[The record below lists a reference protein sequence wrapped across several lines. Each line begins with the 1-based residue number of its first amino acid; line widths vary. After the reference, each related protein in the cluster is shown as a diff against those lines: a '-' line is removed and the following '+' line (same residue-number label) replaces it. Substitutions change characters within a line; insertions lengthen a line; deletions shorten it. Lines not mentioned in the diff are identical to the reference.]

1 MLILWPIVLGLGYYL
16 APSLGILRWLKR
28 LWGLR
33 SGWLRGLSLAV
44 LILTLVMSLNA
55 QAIPSYNLS
64 WMLVLGFAVFLPHFL
79 PNTPEARPYH
89 LATHALLLFMSLAL
103 HLWYC
108 YLYQRPV
115 FDGSFAYFALP
126 CLSACLALALLLIPR
141 QKKRWMQLATIIL
154 AAGIGLALGQFFYL
168 YAYI

>member
-1 MLILWPIVLGLGYYL
+1 MWILWPIILGLGYYL
-16 APSLGILRWLKR
+16 APSLGILLWLKQ

-44 LILTLVMSLNA
+44 FILILVSSLNA
-55 QAIPSYNLS
+55 QAIPSYNAY

-79 PNTPEARPYH
+79 PNTPEARPYQ
-89 LATHALLLFMSLAL
+89 LATHAVLLLMSLAL

-126 CLSACLALALLLIPR
+126 CLSLCLALALLLIPR
-141 QKKRWMQLATIIL
+141 QKKRWMQLVTIVF

-168 YAYI
+168 YAYV